1 VCLWIPSLTGLGGVV
16 QQKGDQCVCVGG
28 AVPGLASLRGI
39 GLQSEYCAG
48 LCWSWGHG
56 PVEQR

>member
-1 VCLWIPSLTGLGGVV
+1 VWSSRREIS
-16 QQKGDQCVCVGG
+16 VCVGGG